1 MVKVD
6 EKTHFVF
13 DDKELAKLTEGDEE
27 AQFVEIFEAEDI
39 QDIQKRLS
47 KYELTAQEFL
57 KPQIADSK
65 LSKVGKNGKKKAKKN
80 DAAEL
85 KPLYVIE
92 NERDKHEFFC
102 LKEVLVF
109 VREQANKG
117 MHIQRYKGLGEMNP
131 QQLWETTMDPAKRTL
146 LKVALEDAVEVDKTF
161 NMLMGDEVGPRRE
174 FIEAFA
180 HEVKNLDI

>member
-6 EKTHFVF
+6 NDTHYVF
-13 DDKELAKLTEGDEE
+13 DDKELAKLTEGDEK

-39 QDIQKRLS
+39 QDIQKRLN
-47 KYELTAQEFL
+47 KFDMTTQEFL
-57 KPQIADSK
+57 KPSVLEAGVQKKSK
-65 LSKVGKNGKKKAKKN
+65 SGKKKKGDEPA
-80 DAAEL
+80 L
-85 KPLYVIE
+85 KPIYVIE
-92 NERDKHEFFC
+92 NEKDKHEFFC
-102 LKEVLVF
+102 SKEILLY

-174 FIEAFA
+174 FIESYA